1 MRLFRPTKS
10 DVGVSPD
17 LINLMKRIRVW
28 LHVVRMVKLS
38 CGPIYPKRYGKKVFV
53 LLQFETK
60 LILEREKMMQKAAD
74 LQTMSNLVQTKQYGK
89 ALKMALRL
97 GHPGQALS
105 TITMLKGYGSHFCT
119 RFKPK
124 L

>member
-1 MRLFRPTKS
+1 MVTCGADGQIVVWS
-10 DVGVSPD
+10 DISEEIWEEGTFFQ
-17 LINLMKRIRVW
+17 L
-28 LHVVRMVKLS
+28 KL
-38 CGPIYPKRYGKKVFV
+38 
-53 LLQFETK
+53 ETK

-105 TITMLKGYGSHFCT
+105 TITMLKGYGSHT
-119 RFKPK
+119 N
-124 L
+124 